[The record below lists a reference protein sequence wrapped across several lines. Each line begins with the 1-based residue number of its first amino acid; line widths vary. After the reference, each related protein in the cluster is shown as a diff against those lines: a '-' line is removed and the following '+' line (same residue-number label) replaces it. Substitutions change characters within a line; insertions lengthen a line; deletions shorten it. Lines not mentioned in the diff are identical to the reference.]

1 MYTKNCRVNWVGF
14 FLHIL
19 LVEAILQSH
28 CFNLV
33 SNDVFIPFW
42 YSFGTFDIPG
52 IPKMKQKEDMNNV
65 TNLKNDRIF
74 IKEGLTKYLS
84 CSVVFCGWAQQ
95 NKCENSSSL
104 IAVTKKINYL
114 KASRWNT
121 QEFIF
126 AFLFHFRKGIENCQL
141 KVMKNCWQLTMI
153 DFFIVYWTEYFNT
166 NMFMAFGVNIWYFVW
181 NSQGALK
188 FVFVFDA
195 CYLY

>member
-1 MYTKNCRVNWVGF
+1 
-14 FLHIL
+14 
-19 LVEAILQSH
+19 
-28 CFNLV
+28 
-33 SNDVFIPFW
+33 
-42 YSFGTFDIPG
+42 
-52 IPKMKQKEDMNNV
+52 MKQKEDMNNV

-153 DFFIVYWTEYFNT
+153 DFFYRLLNRIFQHKYVHGFWGKHLIFCLEFSGSFEICICFWRMLLLLNSDKEDGQYWDDKSISCLLNINWYCCLIYEYEFT
-166 NMFMAFGVNIWYFVW
+166 FRG
-181 NSQGALK
+181 
-188 FVFVFDA
+188 
-195 CYLY
+195 